1 MYLLRCGNFDGIQLM
16 FFKPIENES
25 QNLIT
30 GDNSFVP
37 SLKIH
42 HSVRNRTIV
51 MFAWIIVLLLIYYL
65 GFVNADH
72 IGLMAYPFRVFQN
85 MLPMVMC
92 VFMTIFF
99 YTSAIRIT
107 RSHRV
112 EQWKEKLKARLS
124 RIGNGEGK
132 TLTKSQ
138 WLNRRKVVLIGG
150 ILMCESFVLD

>member
-1 MYLLRCGNFDGIQLM
+1 
-16 FFKPIENES
+16 
-25 QNLIT
+25 
-30 GDNSFVP
+30 
-37 SLKIH
+37 
-42 HSVRNRTIV
+42 

-138 WLNRRKVVLIGG
+138 WLNQRKVVLIGG
-150 ILMCESFVLD
+150 ILMCEFFCIGLVSAIQIQTPPILLLINQVGYYPISPKIAFVQVSIE